1 MFVAEKQKIQF
12 RNEKDTMCMQIIW
25 SIIGKFCIIIGVNT
39 VQATW
44 WIIGDLKERNNGNYS
59 CYVQT

>member
-39 VQATW
+39 VQAT
-44 WIIGDLKERNNGNYS
+44 
-59 CYVQT
+59 